1 MVMGLAIRQHIRKTA
16 TGKKRAWGSF
26 GAGAAATLA
35 GIVFVGQIVGKW
47 TEGGWIVMISLGA
60 LVLMAHAILISPIGY
75 RAPKDIQRIVR
86 EKSRIQGQMGN
97 IVEWQSLRVQEY
109 RYRLLVA
116 VAKFW
121 ELFGVRRP
129 VRFEPPA
136 AAGDFSAMMEHNE
149 ASSFL
154 EQHINGKSRRKKR
167 GGHRHMNPITVTKK

>member
-1 MVMGLAIRQHIRKTA
+1 ML
-16 TGKKRAWGSF
+16 
-26 GAGAAATLA
+26 
-35 GIVFVGQIVGKW
+35 
-47 TEGGWIVMISLGA
+47 ISLGA
-60 LVLMAHAILISPIGY
+60 LILMAHAILISPIGY
-75 RAPKDIQRIVR
+75 REPKQIQRIVR
-86 EKSRIQGQMGN
+86 DKSRVQGQMAT

-109 RYRLLVA
+109 RYSLLIA

-167 GGHRHMNPITVTKK
+167 SDHRHMNPITVTKK